1 MLLSCSSHITDLII
15 QLDKVEPIGNAME
28 RATVV
33 SALKKLLNR
42 ATTEFGNNP
51 GYLDINVAQRRYDSK
66 HGFSGIGD
74 NDEICQTVDAIS
86 GACWVLVLRN
96 STYVPVSATAFI
108 CSTALGNTVFGT
120 SDIRLKLTNG
130 YDEPTSAEPNVP
142 TKPTQTATTEKVTE
156 TVKPQTVPTTTTKPQ
171 DTNTATQSNPV
182 KVSGVIDAKT
192 ESSMIVNSQ
201 ATSTSA
207 QNNTVDSTV
216 ATTTET
222 QQDVVINNSNK
233 QKK

>member
-51 GYLDINVAQRRYDSK
+51 GYLDINVAQRCHDSK
-66 HGFSGIGD
+66 HGFSGIGE

-108 CSTALGNTVFGT
+108 CSTAFGNTVFGT

-142 TKPTQTATTEKVTE
+142 TKTTQTAATEKVTE
-156 TVKPQTVPTTTTKPQ
+156 TVKPQTVSATTTKTQ
-171 DTNTATQSNPV
+171 DTNTATQLNPV
-182 KVSGVIDAKT
+182 KVASVVDTKT
-192 ESSMIVNSQ
+192 ESSTTVNSQ
-201 ATSTSA
+201 ATSTLA
-207 QNNTVDSTV
+207 QNNTVDST
-216 ATTTET
+216 ANTTTEI

>member
-51 GYLDINVAQRRYDSK
+51 GYLDINVAQRCHDSK

-130 YDEPTSAEPNVP
+130 YDEPTSAEPNIP
-142 TKPTQTATTEKVTE
+142 TKTTQTAMTEKVTE
-156 TVKPQTVPTTTTKPQ
+156 TVKPQTVSTATTKTQ

-182 KVSGVIDAKT
+182 KVASVVDAKT
-192 ESSMIVNSQ
+192 ESSTTVNSQ
-201 ATSTSA
+201 AASTST
-207 QNNTVDSTV
+207 QNNTVDST
-216 ATTTET
+216 ANTTTEI
-222 QQDVVINNSNK
+222 QQDVVINNNNK